1 MVNGIPGPSA
11 SAAADAD
18 ADLGWR
24 PLSFRDR
31 YAILSCK
38 YRSEVGF
45 ADAEK
50 RQGMCCFSPA
60 DIKIQ
65 LRTVKIKFGL
75 QEPPF

>member
-11 SAAADAD
+11 SAETDAP

-38 YRSEVGF
+38 YRSEVEL

-50 RQGMCCFSPA
+50 RQDMCCFSPA

-65 LRTVKIKFGL
+65 LRAAKIKFGRRT
-75 QEPPF
+75 PPF